1 MDHHSSDCLPAEN
14 FPHSHLVDRVI
25 ARPSFPEF
33 DKLGNTFFG
42 DALVFWPKRMLSSH
56 PLNHDYD
63 PSPQRAPADRKDF
76 SLAGAFQGGFPKK
89 VSISLSL
96 KGDDT
101 VIMGN
106 LTEIE

>member
-1 MDHHSSDCLPAEN
+1 MTRSTKKHRLSLQ
-14 FPHSHLVDRVI
+14 
-25 ARPSFPEF
+25 EF

-42 DALVFWPKRMLSSH
+42 DAHVFWPKTMLSSH
-56 PLNHDYD
+56 PLNRDYD
-63 PSPQRAPADRKDF
+63 PSPQRALAGRKDF
-76 SLAGAFQGGFPKK
+76 NLAGAFQGGFPKK